1 MTNLKVVPDIQT
13 LATKARYT
21 PLRVGQRTRAPS
33 EPPIPQVGPRSLP
46 LGMVDLPQTPAPAPA
61 PMTAPVT
68 APMTAP
74 VTAPAPVFSPWR
86 ALGGAIVGASVPA
99 SVFTV
104 SHTTSPEWTFS
115 SAVLWVAVVG
125 GLVFSA
131 QSVYQYG
138 CKLFRDRV
146 TGNTR
151 RMKAAAYCTLAEVIM
166 TFAPSYLLP
175 LSLAML
181 TILVAV
187 NAIEN
192 GRNAGS

>member
-13 LATKARYT
+13 LATKARYN

-46 LGMVDLPQTPAPAPA
+46 PGMVELPAPAGVGATPA
-61 PMTAPVT
+61 APTPPTLAVPAVT
-68 APMTAP
+68 APRP
-74 VTAPAPVFSPWR
+74 FSRWR
-86 ALGGAIVGASVPA
+86 ALGGAVVGASVPA

-104 SHTTSPEWTFS
+104 SHTTVPEWTYS
-115 SAVLWVAVVG
+115 SVVLWVAVVG

-138 CKLFRDRV
+138 CRLFRDRASG
-146 TGNTR
+146 TER
-151 RMKAAAYCTLAEVIM
+151 RLKAACYCALAETIM

-175 LSLAML
+175 LSLCML
-181 TILVAV
+181 AILVAV

-192 GRNAGS
+192 GRNAGTL